1 MVSTPVL
8 NGSNCPPSPS
18 QYVKRKEIL
27 IMKSFF
33 CIRPWSIPLN
43 TVNKSFIYQQLQTTI
58 FFFLS
63 DKVYQNFEA
72 FSDQSFVLRI

>member
-8 NGSNCPPSPS
+8 NSSNCPPSPS

-43 TVNKSFIYQQLQTTI
+43 TVNKSFIYQTTPDNN
-58 FFFLS
+58 LL
-63 DKVYQNFEA
+63 
-72 FSDQSFVLRI
+72 FSFRQSLPEL